1 MLITRRARPVRRAT
15 FTPAPA
21 EHRSRREALAA
32 ERDVPGR
39 QPRRSRPRTGNP
51 RARRSLLLPL
61 VGAVFAMALSVATSV
76 PAEAVQPDAA
86 REVVAGATTA
96 GIPQAIGETAGAA
109 VPVNRD
115 TLTATSE
122 AELAA
127 AARTDPAGTLVGN
140 TLGPIQWPFPGDVPI
155 SDGYGSRS
163 APCSGCSSNHKGL
176 DMTPG
181 GGTKI
186 GAIADGVV
194 RSAEESDVGFGVNVI
209 IDHRVNGERFASL
222 YAHMQFGSLQVRAG
236 DRIVAGQII
245 GRVGT
250 TGASTGNHLHLEIWE
265 NGETPTDPYSWLRAR
280 AR

>member
-21 EHRSRREALAA
+21 EPRSRREALSA
-32 ERDVPGR
+32 ERSVPR
-39 QPRRSRPRTGNP
+39 RRRRSRPRSKGRP
-51 RARRSLLLPL
+51 ARRSLLLPL
-61 VGAVFAMALSVATSV
+61 AGAVFAVTLSVATSV
-76 PAEAVQPDAA
+76 PAEAVQPDGALETVA
-86 REVVAGATTA
+86 DTIVAGV
-96 GIPQAIGETAGAA
+96 PQAIGQTGGAA

-115 TLTATSE
+115 APSATSE
-122 AELAA
+122 AELKA

-140 TLGPIQWPFPGDVPI
+140 TLGPIQWPFAGDVPI

-186 GAIADGVV
+186 AAIADGVV

-236 DRIVAGQII
+236 DRIAAGQII

-250 TGASTGNHLHLEIWE
+250 TGASTGNHLHLEIWA
-265 NGETPTDPYSWLRAR
+265 NGETPIDPYSWLRAR

>member
-1 MLITRRARPVRRAT
+1 MTFSRRARPVRRAT
-15 FTPAPA
+15 FTPTPI
-21 EHRSRREALAA
+21 EPRSRREALAA
-32 ERDVPGR
+32 ERSLPNPR
-39 QPRRSRPRTGNP
+39 QRRRPRSGGQ

-61 VGAVFAMALSVATSV
+61 VGALFAMSLSVATSV
-76 PAEAVQPDAA
+76 PAEAVQPD
-86 REVVAGATTA
+86 GALETMADTIVT
-96 GIPQAIGETAGAA
+96 GVPQAIGETGGAP

-115 TLTATSE
+115 TLAATSE
-122 AELAA
+122 AELTA

-236 DRIVAGQII
+236 DRVVAGQII

-250 TGASTGNHLHLEIWE
+250 TGASTGNHLHLEIWA
-265 NGETPTDPYSWLRAR
+265 NGETPIDPYSWLRAR